1 MTNLIIILTL
11 SFSFLF
17 GVDSPKSESHTES
30 LSKLQDN
37 TTKIPFD
44 PEIFQQNQPTKKRL
58 QKRMQNRPAR
68 SAKGAPKPAGTSIYM
83 SNQKRDK
90 TLLKQTPTKK
100 ILQDKVHLEKQKNAK
115 QKLNALWTLPK
126 SGNTAINHNAFRE
139 KKFNHQTSTRDRSRT
154 TRTTGTEYYFYSV
167 DSLYNAF
174 GWVLES
180 GGAGCNECDN
190 PQLEDLNEWH
200 ATTIDITSQSSFEE
214 FGNYS
219 GFEEYYFQFIDEN
232 ETGEYDEGE
241 IYAVSCE
248 NATTGEWE
256 GGNLTVAYNGNVYDL
271 DFPDFWAM
279 AYDFDWESD
288 ENDEFEFLG
297 EFNGHEYYVSNFE
310 STWSDAYNM
319 VEDEEAHLVTISSQE
334 ENDFIFEHTG
344 GGVWIGF
351 TDQYDEGNWEWVTGE
366 DADYTNWGEDEPNNM
381 DGEQHW
387 AYMFETGQWDDLN
400 DEPKGFVYEI
410 GEAQHFELTNFE
422 ISINGGDVTDI
433 EAGESATV
441 TIEFD
446 NTGAEPYAGM
456 MAILYDADFNDELDP
471 EVDVNIFG
479 EDEEDGAF
487 LLVDNMEPDQNM
499 DIGVIEFPLSYEDD
513 DGLGFMTFFQ
523 QTSWHFTS
531 FDPEYGY
538 DDNFA
543 TLHVGGFESAYSIS
557 GQTNPPTPNLMVYAG
572 SDSMQTMP
580 LLTMTNEEG
589 EYQLDVSHADSFMVM
604 MYDGL
609 DFYDNIAINPP
620 MQFVGVDGHVS
631 GIDFEIEEYNTVVWG
646 HVTNSDGYGIYDAN
660 VYFSHYDDSS
670 DVYNDAWTDE
680 NGYYELWIQ
689 GGYEYSVSVW
699 ADGYEDYYDYIY
711 IEDSGDFEYNVTL
724 GSGGDGLGTV
734 FGSVHDL
741 EGNPIDLSNIYFWNG
756 DGEGYY
762 TFSEFGDWYWIE
774 LPPGDYSAYAYSDTA
789 GWWPDLWPGGTSLH
803 VEEGSEEEINF
814 TLFPTNEFGY
824 VIVHV
829 DGIDESAYVQVQN
842 DNEEFVYG
850 GWTNWYGDVG
860 TALSYGEYEV
870 QVYGN
875 TGNTVQYANFSV
887 GSDSM
892 EWVYIDMG
900 GGNDEWGVIQGSV
913 MNGEDGY
920 GVEGA
925 WIHAWNDD
933 EWHET
938 WTDEDGY
945 YSMLIPAGGYEV
957 EACADGF
964 NCAWNYVEVG
974 PNDEIWIDFLIEP
987 EEDDNLVSNGGF
999 EHVYEAENGQLH
1011 AEDWSWFPEEAE
1023 NHHIEA
1029 SGNMIYNSAEQFWA
1043 LEGEYSLKM
1052 WGQYNDAL
1060 NYTAYYQ
1067 TFDDL
1072 SPGTNIYADAM
1083 FMSHQDDW
1091 IGQGTNK
1098 AYLFISYFDMDWN
1111 HIGFDSSAHF
1121 NGYYEPS
1128 MWHGLWVEG
1137 VVPEGASYVNIGVEY
1152 IQENNDQNGSIY
1164 VDNVYGEAYSNEG
1177 MWTHLG
1183 QFEGNTYWLSPGGE
1197 EYLNTW
1203 TEAYDM
1209 LESWEIP
1216 EYHIVTIGSQEEND
1230 FIQEASGFNDFWI
1243 GFTDQEDEGDW
1254 QWVTGEGVTYTNWAD
1269 GEPNN
1274 SNEEDFAHMWGFDGT
1289 WNDHQA
1295 EHRARFVLE
1304 IESID
1309 EAGSILDVSD
1319 VPDDQGGRVYVKFS
1333 GSIHDTD
1340 SLRTAEMYTVER
1352 LDGDTWVGLNSV
1364 SAYGNDEY
1372 VVEATTL
1379 ADSTSENDAIMT
1391 YRIIAAM
1398 EEGNFASDPGSGY
1411 SVDNIAPGAPTG
1423 VVAAVSGG
1431 VVYLEWA
1438 HSDANDLDYYAVYRS
1453 TDPEFVPSE
1462 ENMIGSSE
1470 GSDFADDVEELGD
1483 YYYGVTALDLHENES
1498 APSEFV
1504 NVTLLSLDDIRGLP
1518 EVFTL
1523 HQNYPNPFNPNTQ
1536 IEYALPTDANVSVVI
1551 YDLMGR
1557 QISTL
1562 VNQQVSAGYHSVMW
1576 NATSDMGSPVS
1587 AGVYI
1592 YTITANDF
1600 RDVKK
1605 MILLK

>member
-1 MTNLIIILTL
+1 MTSNGDPV
-11 SFSFLF
+11 SFAEVHSPQSPQEMSYTEWGGFDYVTVYPSDNFADIF
-17 GVDSPKSESHTES
+17 G
-30 LSKLQDN
+30 
-37 TTKIPFD
+37 
-44 PEIFQQNQPTKKRL
+44 
-58 QKRMQNRPAR
+58 
-68 SAKGAPKPAGTSIYM
+68 
-83 SNQKRDK
+83 
-90 TLLKQTPTKK
+90 
-100 ILQDKVHLEKQKNAK
+100 
-115 QKLNALWTLPK
+115 
-126 SGNTAINHNAFRE
+126 
-139 KKFNHQTSTRDRSRT
+139 
-154 TRTTGTEYYFYSV
+154 YS
-167 DSLYNAF
+167 
-174 GWVLES
+174 
-180 GGAGCNECDN
+180 
-190 PQLEDLNEWH
+190 
-200 ATTIDITSQSSFEE
+200 
-214 FGNYS
+214 
-219 GFEEYYFQFIDEN
+219 EEY
-232 ETGEYDEGE
+232 G
-241 IYAVSCE
+241 
-248 NATTGEWE
+248 
-256 GGNLTVAYNGNVYDL
+256 
-271 DFPDFWAM
+271 
-279 AYDFDWESD
+279 
-288 ENDEFEFLG
+288 
-297 EFNGHEYYVSNFE
+297 
-310 STWSDAYNM
+310 DAYVQ
-319 VEDEEAHLVTISSQE
+319 VE
-334 ENDFIFEHTG
+334 G
-344 GGVWIGF
+344 
-351 TDQYDEGNWEWVTGE
+351 
-366 DADYTNWGEDEPNNM
+366 
-381 DGEQHW
+381 
-387 AYMFETGQWDDLN
+387 
-400 DEPKGFVYEI
+400 
-410 GEAQHFELTNFE
+410 
-422 ISINGGDVTDI
+422 I
-433 EAGESATV
+433 EAG
-441 TIEFD
+441 
-446 NTGAEPYAGM
+446 NY
-456 MAILYDADFNDELDP
+456 YDVGL
-471 EVDVNIFG
+471 IF
-479 EDEEDGAF
+479 
-487 LLVDNMEPDQNM
+487 
-499 DIGVIEFPLSYEDD
+499 EDD
-513 DGLGFMTFFQ
+513 TTGGD
-523 QTSWHFTS
+523 
-531 FDPEYGY
+531 YG
-538 DDNFA
+538 
-543 TLHVGGFESAYSIS
+543 T
-557 GQTNPPTPNLMVYAG
+557 
-572 SDSMQTMP
+572 
-580 LLTMTNEEG
+580 
-589 EYQLDVSHADSFMVM
+589 
-604 MYDGL
+604 
-609 DFYDNIAINPP
+609 
-620 MQFVGVDGHVS
+620 VS
-631 GIDFEIEEYNTVVWG
+631 GG
-646 HVTNSDGYGIYDAN
+646 
-660 VYFSHYDDSS
+660 
-670 DVYNDAWTDE
+670 VYN
-680 NGYYELWIQ
+680 
-689 GGYEYSVSVW
+689 S
-699 ADGYEDYYDYIY
+699 
-711 IEDSGDFEYNVTL
+711 
-724 GSGGDGLGTV
+724 
-734 FGSVHDL
+734 
-741 EGNPIDLSNIYFWNG
+741 EGNPVDSSWIYFWNG

-762 TFSEFGDWYWIE
+762 AFSEFGDYYSVE
-774 LPPGDYSAYAYSDTA
+774 LPPGDYSVYAYSDEGGGA
-789 GWWPDLWPGGTSLH
+789 LWWLHLWPGGTSLH

-814 TLFPTNEFGY
+814 TLFPRNEYGY

-829 DGIDESAYVQVQN
+829 DGIEESNFVQILN
-842 DNEEFVYG
+842 ENEEPVYQG
-850 GWTNWYGDVG
+850 FTNWWGDVG

-870 QVYGN
+870 QVYGD
-875 TGNTVQYANFSV
+875 TWQYADFSV
-887 GSDSM
+887 EVDSM
-892 EWVYIDMG
+892 GWVYFDMG
-900 GGNDEWGVIQGSV
+900 GGNDEWSVIQGFV

-938 WTDEDGY
+938 WTNEDGY
-945 YSMLIPAGGYEV
+945 YNMEVPAGGYEV

-964 NCAWNYVEVG
+964 YCAWDYVEVG
-974 PNDEIWIDFLIEP
+974 PNDEIWIDFWIEP
-987 EEDDNLVSNGGF
+987 EDDDNLLDNGGF
-999 EHVYEAENGQLH
+999 EDVYEAENGWQLH
-1011 AEDWSWFPEEAE
+1011 ATDWSWYPQEAE
-1023 NHHIEA
+1023 NHHVEA

-1274 SNEEDFAHMWGFDGT
+1274 SNEEDFAHMWGVDGT

-1304 IESID
+1304 IESIN

-1333 GSIHDTD
+1333 RSIHDTD

-1423 VVAAVSGG
+1423 VVAAISDG

-1438 HSDANDLDYYAVYRS
+1438 PSDANDLDYYAVYRS
-1453 TDPEFVPSE
+1453 TDPEFVPGE

-1498 APSEFV
+1498 DPSEFV
-1504 NVTLLSLDDIRGLP
+1504 NVTLLSLEDIRGLP

-1536 IEYALPTDANVSVVI
+1536 IQYALPTDANVSVVI

-1557 QISTL
+1557 QVRTL